1 MFDGLTKISNNQ
13 KTHRHPA
20 AAARKLPAIGP
31 TAGPSR
37 KPAEYMDIA
46 NPLRWIGTRSEMVPP
61 ALFREQEAEHPCR
74 KRITTNPGNDGV
86 KAQPKVNALNPIFAQ
101 L

>member
-1 MFDGLTKISNNQ
+1 MRSNQ

-20 AAARKLPAIGP
+20 AAARKAPAIGP

-46 NPLRWIGTRSEMVPP
+46 NPLRWISTRSEIVPP
-61 ALFREQEAEHPCR
+61 ALFREQEAEQPWR
-74 KRITTNPGNDGV
+74 KRMITNPDREGV
-86 KAQPKVNALNPIFAQ
+86 KAQPKEKALKPMFAQ